1 MAPAADGMQLLLQR
15 WVIIDV
21 EPARTCPFF
30 FLENIYLYFILYLCV
45 CECVC
50 VWGVGGWKYIPTCCT
65 KEFSVMSAA
74 FSHEIIGRDV
84 RCVAKKKKRKK
95 KKRPA
100 VSRFFSVF
108 LLFHSSNTGSIKS
121 LNEYHFFF
129 YLTTKW
135 HSEVEVEQIIFAII
149 TWDSVMKFSIDGW
162 IMFFF
167 ILWRIDRSENKN
179 IECTAHVSDQLKK
192 KQQQSQ
198 RNQRR
203 YNNQT
208 QSNAIKIDYQPI
220 GFIDYQ
226 TRLNDAS
233 GCSQSIL
240 PSADAPV
247 SKRIDAGICN
257 SWYCDQVSKSLLA
270 YRFPLSRSTCYDPCS
285 EISVSNSHS
294 TISFNDGLC
303 VNAKRNY
310 GIESLL
316 DGKKNIVEIV
326 IISGKHTWPL
336 LPMLNKNP
344 VIRFLMIFFNDQ
356 KPFLTP
362 QPTEL

>member
-84 RCVAKKKKRKK
+84 RCVAKKKKERKRND
-95 KKRPA
+95 RPFRVFFLFFYCFIHQTRA
-100 VSRFFSVF
+100 RLKVSM
-108 LLFHSSNTGSIKS
+108 NII
-121 LNEYHFFF
+121 FFF

-192 KQQQSQ
+192 KQTAKPKKSTPIQQS
-198 RNQRR
+198 N
-203 YNNQT
+203 
-208 QSNAIKIDYQPI
+208 SIKRHQNRLPADRIYWLSDEIERCVGLQPI
-220 GFIDYQ
+220 DSSQ
-226 TRLNDAS
+226 C
-233 GCSQSIL
+233 GCAGLKKDRRRNLQFLILRSSIEIITG
-240 PSADAPV
+240 V
-247 SKRIDAGICN
+247 SISTKPFNLLWSMFWNICF
-257 SWYCDQVSKSLLA
+257 Q
-270 YRFPLSRSTCYDPCS
+270 FP
-285 EISVSNSHS
+285 
-294 TISFNDGLC
+294 FNDIIQWWLMCQCKKELRDRKLIGW
-303 VNAKRNY
+303 KKKT
-310 GIESLL
+310 SLKL
-316 DGKKNIVEIV
+316 
-326 IISGKHTWPL
+326 S
-336 LPMLNKNP
+336 
-344 VIRFLMIFFNDQ
+344 
-356 KPFLTP
+356 
-362 QPTEL
+362 